1 MTTILELKNV
11 NKRFGQVVALD
22 NLNLELR
29 AGEVLGLVGQNGS
42 GKSTLMKILA
52 GLQHQDSGEILL
64 RGQPVSIRSAAMATS
79 LGIGMVHQEQS
90 LVPNL
95 TVAENIFIDK
105 PNHAT
110 RGGIY
115 RWKALFEAARAQL
128 DKIGVNIRPDVT
140 VEELSFAERQ
150 QVELAK
156 VLAIEELVDHPPIVL
171 FDEPTSVLNPDEIKI
186 LFREIQRLRSRASIV
201 FISHRLDEILE
212 ISDRVAVLTNGV
224 KVADEQVATLD
235 RDGLYRLMVGHERSV
250 KPRKPATATAP
261 VPVPAIPRLKIR
273 NLSDGQRFANL

>member
-1 MTTILELKNV
+1 MSTILELKNV
-11 NKRFGQVVALD
+11 NKRVGRVVALD

-52 GLQHQDSGEILL
+52 GLQGPDSGEILL
-64 RGQPVSIRSAAMATS
+64 RGEPVRIRSAAMATS

-105 PNHAT
+105 PNEAT

-115 RWKALFEAARAQL
+115 RWKALYASHRQQL
-128 DKIGVNIRPDVT
+128 EKIGVNIRPEAL
-140 VEELSFAERQ
+140 VEELSFAARQ

-156 VLAIEELVDHPPIVL
+156 
-171 FDEPTSVLNPDEIKI
+171 
-186 LFREIQRLRSRASIV
+186 
-201 FISHRLDEILE
+201 
-212 ISDRVAVLTNGV
+212 
-224 KVADEQVATLD
+224 
-235 RDGLYRLMVGHERSV
+235 
-250 KPRKPATATAP
+250 
-261 VPVPAIPRLKIR
+261 
-273 NLSDGQRFANL
+273 